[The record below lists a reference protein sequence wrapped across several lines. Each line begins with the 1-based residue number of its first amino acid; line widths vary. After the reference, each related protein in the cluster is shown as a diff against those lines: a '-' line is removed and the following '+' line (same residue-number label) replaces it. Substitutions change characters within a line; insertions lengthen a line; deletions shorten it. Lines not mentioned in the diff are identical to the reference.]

1 MSEAADQEVIE
12 VAPVEED
19 TSGIVFSEESPAE
32 EIVDPTEKAEVKEP
46 VRFSEDQQKVFDEAI
61 NKKTAK
67 TREAERLAQKL
78 QEDLEQLRKQV
89 PQETRPD
96 IPALPDPYDDDFAEQ
111 MAARDNTIIQ
121 AARFDSEQR
130 AREQARQDAANAEWA
145 KQQEHTQAAI
155 VDYSERSKKLGIEP
169 VDLQQAGAVV
179 GNYGLTMEVAT
190 HILREAHG
198 PSITVYLSKNPTVL
212 DEISRLSPMDAAV
225 RISTDIK
232 EAARNMTQPK
242 DLAPDPVSPVR
253 GSGMPEGDGGPK
265 GATFV

>member
-96 IPALPDPYDDDFAEQ
+96 IPASISSKTRTQVSAP
-111 MAARDNTIIQ
+111 AAS
-121 AARFDSEQR
+121 AFLSA
-130 AREQARQDAANAEWA
+130 
-145 KQQEHTQAAI
+145 
-155 VDYSERSKKLGIEP
+155 
-169 VDLQQAGAVV
+169 
-179 GNYGLTMEVAT
+179 
-190 HILREAHG
+190 
-198 PSITVYLSKNPTVL
+198 SIMR
-212 DEISRLSPMDAAV
+212 EISPP
-225 RISTDIK
+225 
-232 EAARNMTQPK
+232 EAT
-242 DLAPDPVSPVR
+242 L
-253 GSGMPEGDGGPK
+253 
-265 GATFV
+265 